1 MSEKEYG
8 IDNWA
13 PLFSSPE
20 AEQAHTAAMMPAGER
35 QAYLDSLPPVTQEM
49 RDRPYY
55 GTGQPKES
63 DREAGA

>member
-1 MSEKEYG
+1 VSEKEYG

-20 AEQAHTAAMMPAGER
+20 AEQAHTAMMLPAGER

-55 GTGQPKES
+55 APRREEAEP
-63 DREAGA
+63 EAGA

>member
-8 IDNWA
+8 TGNWA

-20 AEQAHTAAMMPAGER
+20 EEQPHTAMMLPAGER
-35 QAYLDSLPPVTQEM
+35 QAYLDSLPAVTQEM

-55 GTGQPKES
+55 APRREEAEP
-63 DREAGA
+63 EAGQ

>member
-1 MSEKEYG
+1 MSEKESG

-20 AEQAHTAAMMPAGER
+20 AERAHTAAMLPAGER

-49 RDRPYY
+49 RDLP
-55 GTGQPKES
+55 
-63 DREAGA
+63 